1 MTRTLAEEAA
11 IVVAE
16 VYAEEGRPATGFDVV
31 YTLGYETRQAGQALK
46 RAVYQGLID
55 RVCRGRYIPRG
66 HPSAADSPELLL
78 AYRVRQVHAYAE
90 GREVTLREL
99 DAKALGG
106 VGYHAARRAILASD
120 LVCVRVKSSGHK
132 VYALP

>member
-11 IVVAE
+11 LVVAE

-31 YTLGYETRQAGQALK
+31 YALGFETRQAGQALK
-46 RAVYQGLID
+46 RAAYQGLID
-55 RVCRGRYIPRG
+55 RVCRGRYIPLG
-66 HPSAADSPELLL
+66 HPTAADAPERLLD
-78 AYRVRQVHAYAE
+78 YRVRQLHAYTGE
-90 GREVTLREL
+90 REVTLREL

-106 VGYHAARRAILASD
+106 VGYHATRRAILASD